1 MTECPIRTDSRP
13 TPPRIASSS
22 SRPLP
27 LSDPASEAPRILVV
41 DDDHSVRRLIRVFLQ
56 ERGYHVRSAAGAD
69 EALELL
75 ESERFDVVVT
85 DLRLPVSSG
94 LELLQEVRAR
104 LPGVRSVLMSGD
116 ADVPALVGAVERG
129 VDAVLLKPFELDE
142 LRLQVEQSVARQRAE
157 RAAARERD
165 LLEARLRHRDA
176 ESRLWILRAARALV
190 TAVEVKD
197 AYTAG
202 HAKRVTAYAM
212 SMAEVT
218 GGIDLL
224 RFPLAGDLHDVG
236 KIGIPDSVLNKPGT
250 LTTAELELME
260 GHPAAGARILE
271 PLIDDPLVIGVV
283 RWHHE
288 RWDGYGYP
296 DGLAGD
302 RIPLAARVLAV
313 ADTLDA
319 MTSARAYRDALP
331 WEAAVAEIRRCSGTQ
346 FDPTVVAAFEA
357 ALPVLHAHFRAHD
370 AARRDR

>member
-1 MTECPIRTDSRP
+1 M
-13 TPPRIASSS
+13 
-22 SRPLP
+22 
-27 LSDPASEAPRILVV
+27 SDVPSEAPRILVV
-41 DDDHSVRRLIRVFLQ
+41 DDDTAVRRVIRVFLQ
-56 ERGYHVRSAAGAD
+56 ERGYHVRTAAGAE

-75 ESERFDVVVT
+75 QNERFDIVVT

-94 LELLQEVRAR
+94 LELLEKVRAR
-104 LPGVRSVLMSGD
+104 LPGVRSMLMSGD
-116 ADVPALVGAVERG
+116 ADVPALVEAVERG
-129 VDAVLLKPFELDE
+129 VDAVLLKPFELEE
-142 LRLQVEQSVARQRAE
+142 LRAQVDQSVARQRAE
-157 RAAARERD
+157 RAAARAHD
-165 LLEARLRHRDA
+165 LLEARLRQRDA

-212 SMAEVT
+212 SIAEVT
-218 GGIDLL
+218 GGVDLL

-236 KIGIPDSVLNKPGT
+236 KIGIPDSVLNKPGK

-271 PLIDDPLVIGVV
+271 PLIDDPLVLGVV

-288 RWDGYGYP
+288 RWDGHGYP

-302 RIPLAARVLAV
+302 HIPLAARVLAV

-319 MTSARAYRDALP
+319 MTSARAYREALP
-331 WEAAVAEIRRCSGTQ
+331 WEAALAEIRRCSGSQ
-346 FDPTVVAAFEA
+346 FDPAVVAGFEA
-357 ALPVLHAHFRAHD
+357 ALPVLHAHFRAHE
-370 AARRDR
+370 AALREV

>member
-1 MTECPIRTDSRP
+1 MAECPLGSDIPARPPSRF
-13 TPPRIASSS
+13 PPLL
-22 SRPLP
+22 LP
-27 LSDPASEAPRILVV
+27 PAPPVSDPASEPPRILIV
-41 DDDHSVRRLIRVFLQ
+41 DDDLSVRRLIRVFLQ

-75 ESERFDVVVT
+75 ENERFDIVVT

-129 VDAVLLKPFELDE
+129 VDAVLLKPFELEE
-142 LRLQVEQSVARQRAE
+142 LRFQVEQSVARQRAE

-224 RFPLAGDLHDVG
+224 RYPLAGDLHDVG

-250 LTTAELELME
+250 LTLAELELME

-271 PLIDDPLVIGVV
+271 PLIDDPLVLGVV

-288 RWDGYGYP
+288 RWDGHGYP

-331 WEAAVAEIRRCSGTQ
+331 WDAAVAEIRRCSGTQ
-346 FDPTVVAAFEA
+346 FDPAVVAAFEA
-357 ALPVLHAHFRAHD
+357 ALPVLHAHFRAHV
-370 AARRDR
+370 R

>member
-1 MTECPIRTDSRP
+1 MSRP
-13 TPPRIASSS
+13 YRVPPAPPRIS
-22 SRPLP
+22 
-27 LSDPASEAPRILVV
+27 LSDGPSESPRILVV
-41 DDDHSVRRLIRVFLQ
+41 DDDTAVRRVIRVFLQ
-56 ERGYHVRSAAGAD
+56 DRGYHVRTAAGAE

-75 ESERFDVVVT
+75 QNERFDIVVT

-94 LELLQEVRAR
+94 LELLEKVRAR

-116 ADVPALVGAVERG
+116 ADVPALVEAVERG
-129 VDAVLLKPFELDE
+129 VDAVLLKPFELEE
-142 LRLQVEQSVARQRAE
+142 LRAQVEQSVARQRAE

-176 ESRLWILRAARALV
+176 ESRLWTLRAARALV

-202 HAKRVTAYAM
+202 HAKRVTSYSM
-212 SMAEVT
+212 SIASVT

-224 RFPLAGDLHDVG
+224 RYPLAGDLHDVG
-236 KIGIPDSVLNKPGT
+236 KIGIPDSILNKPGT
-250 LTTAELELME
+250 LTAAEAAKVED
-260 GHPAAGARILE
+260 HPVAGARILE

-288 RWDGYGYP
+288 RWDGQGYP
-296 DGLAGD
+296 DGLAGERD
-302 RIPLAARVLAV
+302 ALAARVLAV

-331 WEAAVAEIRRCSGTQ
+331 WDAAVTEIRRCAGTQ
-346 FDPTVVAAFEA
+346 FDPAVVAAFEA
-357 ALPVLHAHFRAHD
+357 ALPVLRAQHD
-370 AARRDR
+370 AHHARGVRS